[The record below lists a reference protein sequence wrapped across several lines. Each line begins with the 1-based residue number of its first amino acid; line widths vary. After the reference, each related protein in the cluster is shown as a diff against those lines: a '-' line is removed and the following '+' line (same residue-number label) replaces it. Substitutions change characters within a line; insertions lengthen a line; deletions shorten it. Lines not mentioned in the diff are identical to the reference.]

1 MNSVSIVGRL
11 ARDPELRYTDDGM
24 PVAKFRVAVSRP
36 VKKGPDGNRPADFI
50 PVTAFR
56 KTAEIVAQYAHQG
69 DLVSVIGVIQTRRY
83 QDPTDPTVT
92 RYGWGVVA
100 NRVGFLAKKGTSATE
115 DADAP
120 LAAGAAAGPAIATPD
135 NAPAADA
142 AEDADVPLAA
152 GGDTDDPF

>member
-11 ARDPELRYTDDGM
+11 ARDPELRYTDGGM

-36 VKKGPDGNRPADFI
+36 VKRGPDGSTPADFI

-69 DLVSVIGVIQTRRY
+69 DLVSVIGSIQTRQY
-83 QDPTDPTVT
+83 QDPTDPNVT

-100 NRVGFLAKKGTSATE
+100 NRVGFLVKKGSRRAAQADTAATAST
-115 DADAP
+115 D
-120 LAAGAAAGPAIATPD
+120 TP
-135 NAPAADA
+135 PADA
-142 AEDADVPLAA
+142 AEDADMPPAA
-152 GGDTDDPF
+152 DGGMDDPF